1 MVVFVAD
8 LEFKLGDASLQVEQV
23 LLQVGLLGL
32 KSGDLLLELGVL
44 ALLPVV
50 ALLHFVF
57 GAEDLGGQG
66 LADVTSLA

>member
-1 MVVFVAD
+1 M
-8 LEFKLGDASLQVEQV
+8 
-23 LLQVGLLGL
+23 LLQVSLLGL

-44 ALLPVV
+44 ALLAVV

>member
-8 LEFKLGDASLQVEQV
+8 LEFKLGDASLQVKQV
-23 LLQVGLLGL
+23 LLQVGLLCL

-50 ALLHFVF
+50 ALLHLVF